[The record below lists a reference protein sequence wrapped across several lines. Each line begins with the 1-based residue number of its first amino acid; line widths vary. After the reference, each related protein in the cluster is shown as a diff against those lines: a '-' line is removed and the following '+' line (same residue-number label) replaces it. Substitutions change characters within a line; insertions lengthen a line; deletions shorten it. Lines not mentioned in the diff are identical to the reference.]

1 MSIKLLQSIRN
12 DFPQFYKEYCIKD
25 LKIDA
30 ATERNWTLIWKQN
43 GRPGKGLSPKEL
55 SHLKYL
61 HKDITTRG
69 LIHPIII
76 WSQEKMLNVY
86 VGRERVW
93 FAKREGYTH
102 ISTYHVSTI
111 VDGVKV
117 NAPRVSKLGFNKKL
131 LLQAAPKGPD
141 LYFRDVIYKHTKS
154 T

>member
-43 GRPGKGLSPKEL
+43 GRPGKWLSPKEL

-111 VDGVKV
+111 VD
-117 NAPRVSKLGFNKKL
+117 
-131 LLQAAPKGPD
+131 
-141 LYFRDVIYKHTKS
+141 RDVIYKHTKS
-154 T
+154 PTRVAIAKDCGKLRKNGKKA

>member
-43 GRPGKGLSPKEL
+43 GRPGKWLSPKSL

-111 VDGVKV
+111 VD
-117 NAPRVSKLGFNKKL
+117 
-131 LLQAAPKGPD
+131 
-141 LYFRDVIYKHTKS
+141 RDVIYKHTKS
-154 T
+154 PTRVAIAKDCGKLRKNGKKA

>member
-43 GRPGKGLSPKEL
+43 GRPGKWLSPKQL
-55 SHLKYL
+55 SRLKYL

-111 VDGVKV
+111 VD
-117 NAPRVSKLGFNKKL
+117 
-131 LLQAAPKGPD
+131 
-141 LYFRDVIYKHTKS
+141 RDVIYKHTKS

>member
-30 ATERNWTLIWKQN
+30 STERNWTLIWKQN
-43 GRPGKGLSPKEL
+43 GRPGKWLSPKSL

-111 VDGVKV
+111 VD
-117 NAPRVSKLGFNKKL
+117 
-131 LLQAAPKGPD
+131 
-141 LYFRDVIYKHTKS
+141 RDVIYKHTKS
-154 T
+154 PTRVAIAKDCGKLRKNGKKA